1 MVSAADP
8 DRACWRICPRPWSTH
23 LACALSLVGPLICYE
38 AICPGEVVDQQ
49 DRPDSLVNITNGAW
63 FGDSSGPHEHLE
75 AARTRAVEEALPLLS
90 TTDTEIT
97 AAFDPRSHELAHLP
111 HGAIQATSVSF

>member
-1 MVSAADP
+1 LRFGLSAFPSDINP
-8 DRACWRICPRPWSTH
+8 VR
-23 LACALSLVGPLICYE
+23 LLI
-38 AICPGEVVDQQ
+38 IFG
-49 DRPDSLVNITNGAW
+49 
-63 FGDSSGPHEHLE
+63 GDSSGPHEHLE

-111 HGAIQATSVSF
+111 HGAIHATSVSL

>member
-1 MVSAADP
+1 LVSAADP

-38 AICPGEVVDQQ
+38 AIFPGEVV
-49 DRPDSLVNITNGAW
+49 
-63 FGDSSGPHEHLE
+63 LE
-75 AARTRAVEEALPLLS
+75 AARARAVEEALPLLS